1 MKQQSAKI
9 TPKKTRTRKPTSV
22 KIEAVGEDGLT
33 DKQRAF
39 VSQYL
44 ICWNASE
51 AARRAGYSVKSA
63 YSIGSENLTK
73 PNIRQAIDERL
84 NEYRLSA
91 DEVIARLSVQ
101 ATADMS
107 DFLAVSGRGIRI
119 DLKRAAELG
128 KLGAIRKYTKTE
140 KGFSI
145 ELVDSQAALVQLG
158 RHYALFTDN
167 IRGDLGVLR
176 IGKRAEEMSDDE
188 LAAIASGSLAG
199 GRTGTAPTP
208 SGA

>member
-73 PNIRQAIDERL
+73 PN
-84 NEYRLSA
+84 
-91 DEVIARLSVQ
+91 
-101 ATADMS
+101 
-107 DFLAVSGRGIRI
+107 G
-119 DLKRAAELG
+119 
-128 KLGAIRKYTKTE
+128 
-140 KGFSI
+140 
-145 ELVDSQAALVQLG
+145 
-158 RHYALFTDN
+158 
-167 IRGDLGVLR
+167 
-176 IGKRAEEMSDDE
+176 
-188 LAAIASGSLAG
+188 
-199 GRTGTAPTP
+199 
-208 SGA
+208 